1 MSDTPSVDT
10 APATAERMAALWADP
25 PGLKGRLMA
34 VQNDKIGK
42 RLLFTGFFFLLL
54 GGSVDSLVM
63 RLQLAFP
70 ENDFIS
76 PELYNELFTNHG
88 SVTMFLVI
96 LPITEGFAI
105 LLLPFLLGTREMPFP
120 RLGAYS
126 FFTYLMGGLF
136 YYSSTLWQAVPN
148 AGWFAYTPLSTARFS
163 PGLNLDFWVLGLSV
177 AEVAAIAA
185 GIEIVIS
192 ILKFRAPGMTLS
204 RMPLFAWAMLV
215 TAFMIIFAFTTLVVG
230 SLLLELSRSFNF
242 RFFDPEA
249 GGSSLLWQHLFWIFG
264 HPEVYIQFL
273 PAAGVVS
280 MIVPVFVRRKI
291 AGYGWLVAAFIAIG
305 FMSFALWAHHMF
317 TVGLPPV
324 VLSFFSAASIAIGV
338 PAGIQI
344 FSWLVTMASGRPVW
358 KTPLLFVAGFII
370 TFVIGGIT
378 GVMVASAP
386 FDSQAHDS
394 YFVVGHLHYVLIG
407 GVAFPIFAAAYYWL
421 PKYTGKLLD
430 ERLGKINFWLMF
442 IGLHVTFFPMHIV
455 GLLGMPRRFYTYD
468 ADTGWGPYNLVSTI
482 GAFVLFSGILVF
494 ILNLVYSRYRGA
506 PAGANPWGAD
516 TLEWSVSSPP
526 PDQGF
531 SIPPIVHSRHPLWD
545 QEDLHTGEP
554 RTVALLNALA
564 HWPLKWRAAL
574 VSGTNDGQPEEVIRV
589 SGPSIWPFI
598 AACGTVLLFIGEMVH
613 HLALIGVAAA
623 IVIAAVVLW
632 NRPEPVATTEE
643 EEEAFEAT
651 HGISVRVDG
660 GRTLATW
667 GMGMAI
673 LVAAVAFGTALLG
686 YFYLRI
692 ENEDWP
698 PPGVPD
704 PGLLVPTLGVIAMAA
719 ATAAMARAH
728 RSVRRGAFTELRG
741 SLIGAGVLT
750 LVAGG
755 LQLYDLTTL
764 DFSAQDHAYGS
775 IFYLVA
781 GFLLA
786 LALVGLVID
795 GVVAGAA
802 IRKEFTRRRY
812 AAVTNATRYSI
823 ALFVMWVAGTATLY
837 LVPRM
842 V

>member
-1 MSDTPSVDT
+1 M
-10 APATAERMAALWADP
+10 
-25 PGLKGRLMA
+25 
-34 VQNDKIGK
+34 
-42 RLLFTGFFFLLL
+42 
-54 GGSVDSLVM
+54 
-63 RLQLAFP
+63 
-70 ENDFIS
+70 
-76 PELYNELFTNHG
+76 
-88 SVTMFLVI
+88 
-96 LPITEGFAI
+96 
-105 LLLPFLLGTREMPFP
+105 
-120 RLGAYS
+120 
-126 FFTYLMGGLF
+126 
-136 YYSSTLWQAVPN
+136 
-148 AGWFAYTPLSTARFS
+148 
-163 PGLNLDFWVLGLSV
+163 
-177 AEVAAIAA
+177 
-185 GIEIVIS
+185 
-192 ILKFRAPGMTLS
+192 
-204 RMPLFAWAMLV
+204 
-215 TAFMIIFAFTTLVVG
+215 
-230 SLLLELSRSFNF
+230 
-242 RFFDPEA
+242 
-249 GGSSLLWQHLFWIFG
+249 
-264 HPEVYIQFL
+264 
-273 PAAGVVS
+273 
-280 MIVPVFVRRKI
+280 
-291 AGYGWLVAAFIAIG
+291 
-305 FMSFALWAHHMF
+305 
-317 TVGLPPV
+317 
-324 VLSFFSAASIAIGV
+324 
-338 PAGIQI
+338 
-344 FSWLVTMASGRPVW
+344 
-358 KTPLLFVAGFII
+358 
-370 TFVIGGIT
+370 
-378 GVMVASAP
+378 
-386 FDSQAHDS
+386 
-394 YFVVGHLHYVLIG
+394 
-407 GVAFPIFAAAYYWL
+407 
-421 PKYTGKLLD
+421 
-430 ERLGKINFWLMF
+430 
-442 IGLHVTFFPMHIV
+442 
-455 GLLGMPRRFYTYD
+455 
-468 ADTGWGPYNLVSTI
+468 
-482 GAFVLFSGILVF
+482 
-494 ILNLVYSRYRGA
+494 
-506 PAGANPWGAD
+506 
-516 TLEWSVSSPP
+516 
-526 PDQGF
+526 
-531 SIPPIVHSRHPLWD
+531 
-545 QEDLHTGEP
+545 
-554 RTVALLNALA
+554 
-564 HWPLKWRAAL
+564 KWRAAL
-574 VSGTNDGQPEEVIRV
+574 VSGTNDGQPEEIIRV

-704 PGLLVPTLGVIAMAA
+704 PGLLVPALGVIAMAA